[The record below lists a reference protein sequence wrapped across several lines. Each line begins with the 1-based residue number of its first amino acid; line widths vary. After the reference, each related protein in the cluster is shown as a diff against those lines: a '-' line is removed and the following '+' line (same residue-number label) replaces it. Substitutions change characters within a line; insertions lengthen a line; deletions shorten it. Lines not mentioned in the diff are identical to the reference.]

1 MKKKISILGSTGSI
15 GVNALNV
22 IRNISNNFK
31 IIHLTGNTNSELMIE
46 QSREFNP
53 DSIVMKN
60 EAAAEKVKKE
70 LVNDGVE
77 VLSGRNNL
85 LKTAKNKSVDL
96 VLNALVGSSGM
107 EPTLNAL
114 KAGVDV
120 ALSNKESLV
129 VAGDIITAAMNS
141 SGAKLF
147 PVDSEHSAIWQCML
161 GESLDDIERIILTGS
176 GGPFRE
182 RPLKTF
188 DNILVSEALNHPNWD
203 MGKKITIDSATM
215 MNKGLEV
222 IEAYWLFNMQVSQID
237 IIVHPQSIIHSMIE
251 FKDGS
256 IKAQMGV
263 PDMKIPI
270 QYALTYPNHLE
281 APWERLDFAML
292 GDLSFQA
299 PDFDRFPCIKLAY
312 LALDKMGTTPAVL
325 NMANDYCVYKFLDE
339 KIKFTDIPVIIESAM
354 NNHEWTENPNLDYLK
369 ELDLWTENFVN
380 NFNSLEHIT

>member
-22 IRNISNNFK
+22 IRNISKNFK
-31 IIHLTGNTNSELMIE
+31 IRHLTGNTNSELMIE

-53 DSIVMKN
+53 DSIVMTN

-85 LKTAKNKSVDL
+85 LKIAKNKSVDL
-96 VLNALVGSSGM
+96 VLNALVGSHGM

-129 VAGDIITAAMNS
+129 VAGDIITAAMNI

-263 PDMKIPI
+263 PDMKVPI
-270 QYALTYPNHLE
+270 QYALTYPTHLE

-380 NFNSLEHIT
+380 NF